1 MVRTS
6 IAALS
11 VITAL
16 IGVGCSSTEVTSPRS
31 TPPTSTAA
39 PSSEWLAVLASAAD
53 PNDLDAPRASAV
65 AGLGADDTAHVVVSP
80 GACFAGIAARYGVR
94 YVLAITD
101 ASRALVE
108 ERLQGDEPEWIGPVT
123 STCID

>member
-11 VITAL
+11 VIAL
-16 IGVGCSSTEVTSPRS
+16 IGVGCSSTQVAAARS
-31 TPPTSTAA
+31 TPPASTATS
-39 PSSEWLAVLASAAD
+39 SSEWLAVLASSAD

-65 AGLGADDTAHVVVSP
+65 AGLGAGDTTHVVVSP
-80 GACFAGIAARYGVR
+80 GACFTGIAGRYGAR